1 MARWPQGSLLC
12 TLGGC
17 RREKQKRRR
26 RRRRRRKKNKKK
38 KKKRKRKRKRKKK
51 KKGRRR
57 QSLKTEAAC
66 VASACRRI
74 LLTVYQISA
83 DPSKVAPG
91 TMYKPPIW
99 QQATAWKGTEGRSGE
114 RLPQWRLMRT
124 LRGSRTEKHKIG

>member
-1 MARWPQGSLLC
+1 MHFRWMPE
-12 TLGGC
+12 
-17 RREKQKRRR
+17 REAEEAKE
-26 RRRRRRKKNKKK
+26 KKK
-38 KKKRKRKRKRKKK
+38 KKKK

-66 VASACRRI
+66 VASACRSI
-74 LLTVYQISA
+74 LLTVYQIST

-124 LRGSRTEKHKIG
+124 LRGSPTEKHKIG

>member
-1 MARWPQGSLLC
+1 MAPREFIVHFRWVPE
-12 TLGGC
+12 
-17 RREKQKRRR
+17 REAEEAKEKKKKKK
-26 RRRRRRKKNKKK
+26 KKNKK
-38 KKKRKRKRKRKKK
+38 KKKRKRKRKRKKKK

-66 VASACRRI
+66 VASACRSI
-74 LLTVYQISA
+74 LLTVYRISA